1 MLRCNVCSTMDNME
15 RVMQP
20 KWDTVKK
27 HEGRRKALV
36 NMPKYKVKKGKWYM
50 AKNSK
55 HMKNLTQFNAQSL
68 DIVL

>member
-1 MLRCNVCSTMDNME
+1 MCSTLDNME
-15 RVMQP
+15 RVTQP

-36 NMPKYKVKKGKWYM
+36 NMPKYKLKKGVWYM

-55 HMKNLTQFNAQSL
+55 HMKNLTLFNARSPN
-68 DIVL
+68 IVL